1 MAKLTAL
8 SGVGGK
14 LPAAFLLEVADRRI
28 LFDLGEGPQA
38 GVFPDLTGVGRVDA
52 ICLSHAHMDH
62 AGGLHL
68 AAEIGDPPVYATET
82 TLQQLP
88 FDVLPVMRRRALPMR
103 GDAVVAGLPI
113 TLGRSGHAPGGI
125 WFHVP
130 LDGGFLYMG
139 DWSAESAL
147 LPFDAPPPAD
157 CVVTDASYGD
167 REAALPEQVEA
178 LAEAAKGGMVLPVPS
193 GGRGPEMVLVL
204 AQRGLK
210 PKACPTIRAEMER
223 LAAEQGDGM
232 TAEDRAG
239 LRSVLK
245 ELPMSDDYRPSDI
258 IVAVEANAE
267 AGLSADLL
275 AGGEGFRF
283 LFSSHVPVGTPAAA
297 LLAEGRAQW
306 LPWNVHP
313 RLSDTLGLT
322 ETTGARYVIPAFA
335 RPEDMP
341 ELCRALGSRLVLD
354 RTVVFGQTERLQGTG
369 T

>member
-28 LFDLGEGPQA
+28 VFDLGEGPQA
-38 GVFPDLTGVGRVDA
+38 GVFPDLKGVGRVDA

-68 AAEIGDPPVYATET
+68 ASLVGDPPVYATET
-82 TLQQLP
+82 TLQQIP

-103 GDAVVAGLPI
+103 DDAVIAGLPV

-125 WFHVP
+125 WFHIP

-167 REAALPEQVEA
+167 RETALAEQAVA
-178 LAEAAKGGMVLPVPS
+178 LAEAAKGGAVLPVPS
-193 GGRGPEMVLVL
+193 GGRGPEMVLLL
-204 AQRGLK
+204 AQRGLA
-210 PKACPTIRAEMER
+210 PKACPTIRAEIER
-223 LAAEQGDGM
+223 LAAEEGDSIA
-232 TAEDRAG
+232 AEHRAG
-239 LRSVLK
+239 LRAALAG
-245 ELPMSDDYRPSDI
+245 LPTSDSYLTSDI
-258 IVAVEANAE
+258 IFAVEANAE
-267 AGLSADLL
+267 SGLSAELL
-275 AGGEGFRF
+275 AKGEGFRF
-283 LFSSHVPVGTPAAA
+283 VFSSHVPAGTPAAA
-297 LLAEGRAQW
+297 LLSEGRAQW

-313 RLSDTLGLT
+313 RLSDTLRLADA
-322 ETTGARYVIPAFA
+322 TGARHIIPAFA

-341 ELCRALGSRLVLD
+341 ELCRALGRRLVLD
-354 RTVVFGQTERLQGTG
+354 RTIVFGQTERLQGTG